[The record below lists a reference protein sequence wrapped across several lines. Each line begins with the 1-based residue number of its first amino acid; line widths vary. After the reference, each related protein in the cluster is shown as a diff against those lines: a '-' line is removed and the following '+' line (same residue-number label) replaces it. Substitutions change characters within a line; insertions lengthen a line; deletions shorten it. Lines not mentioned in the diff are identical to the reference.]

1 MLLVALCDWMLHPP
15 TIAQL
20 YKSWLKMRLRV
31 KRLRDCRSLRR
42 LVVPSGV
49 PPAPTTEM
57 RDVPGPAFVPLSSLL
72 KYSVNTTG
80 RPLVCGKQ
88 SALHRLSL
96 GATRA
101 RLQPGSAQAA
111 AQRSRAQGGVRA
123 SVIVLARAPGPNR
136 STALT
141 TRARRSIARL
151 APAALACV
159 QRCMPFTRIRHCV
172 RRSASLVCR
181 LRSVRTGASSAMKLS
196 EAQRSVC
203 AQVAAGAL
211 NALKISAHSAP
222 TLVLACV
229 RALLLLGRSPGV
241 LPLCFSRPQALCQFE
256 FAS

>member
-1 MLLVALCDWMLHPP
+1 MLLVALCDCTLHPP

-20 YKSWLKMRLRV
+20 NRSWLKMRLRV
-31 KRLRDCRSLRR
+31 KRLRCCRSLRR

-88 SALHRLSL
+88 GALHRSSL
-96 GATRA
+96 ASKCA
-101 RLQPGSAQAA
+101 PFQPWSAQAA

-159 QRCMPFTRIRHCV
+159 QKCVPFTQIRHCV
-172 RRSASLVCR
+172 RHSASWVCR
-181 LRSVRTGASSAMKLS
+181 LESVRTGASSAAKSWKPGDL
-196 EAQRSVC
+196 C
-203 AQVAAGAL
+203 ASRL
-211 NALKISAHSAP
+211 LPAP
-222 TLVLACV
+222 
-229 RALLLLGRSPGV
+229 
-241 LPLCFSRPQALCQFE
+241 
-256 FAS
+256 